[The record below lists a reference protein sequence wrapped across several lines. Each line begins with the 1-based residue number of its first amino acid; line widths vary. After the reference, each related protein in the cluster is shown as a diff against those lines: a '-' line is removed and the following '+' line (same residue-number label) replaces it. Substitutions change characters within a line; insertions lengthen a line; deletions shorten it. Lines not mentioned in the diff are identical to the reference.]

1 MEYNVSK
8 DIQLIC
14 DYLSFSYSKFASE
27 IGVSEE
33 TISRI
38 VSNQY
43 KPSLDLLDKIY
54 GFIYDKGINLNETK
68 VAYYKNHG
76 DIVLF
81 HGSKD
86 EIVGKLSLDYSR
98 RNVDLGQGFY
108 TGDNYEQSVDFV
120 CQTSSGSVYVF
131 DASYKDLKILKL
143 DVSLEWML
151 YIAINRGKI
160 EAYKNTK
167 KYKDI
172 IDEFNSYDV
181 IIAPIADN
189 RMFTTIDD
197 FVKSAISSEQAI
209 HALKDLS
216 LGKQIVFKTEKSL
229 KHLKMLERLFVSKN
243 EKDQATKKK
252 IKKINDADEFVS
264 NAYQKY
270 IRQGQYISEIFK

>member
-8 DIQLIC
+8 DIQLLC
-14 DYLSFSYSKFASE
+14 SYLSFSYSKFADE

-38 VSNQY
+38 VSNHYQ
-43 KPSLDLLDKIY
+43 PSEELLDKIY
-54 GFIYDKGINLNETK
+54 GYIFDEGINLNETK
-68 VAYYKNHG
+68 VEYYSNHG

-86 EIVGKLSLDYSR
+86 EIIGELSLDYSR
-98 RNVDLGQGFY
+98 ENVNLGPGFY
-108 TGDNYEQSVDFV
+108 VGDNYAQSVDFV
-120 CQTSSGSVYVF
+120 CQSRTGSVYVF
-131 DASYKDLKILKL
+131 DAFYIDLKILKL
-143 DVSLEWML
+143 DVSLDWML

-160 EAYKNTK
+160 EKYKNTE
-167 KYKDI
+167 KYRKI
-172 IDEFNSYDV
+172 VDEFNSYDV

-229 KHLKMLERLFVSKN
+229 KHLKMLERLYVSKS
-243 EKDQATKKK
+243 EKEHAKQLK
-252 IKKINDADEFVS
+252 IQKINDADEYVS

>member
-1 MEYNVSK
+1 MEYNVSE

-14 DYLSFSYSKFASE
+14 NYLSFSYSKFASE

-38 VSNQY
+38 VSKQY
-43 KPSLDLLDKIY
+43 KPSEELLDKIY
-54 GFIYDKGINLNETK
+54 GFVFDKGIKFNETK
-68 VAYYKNHG
+68 VEYYKKHR

-86 EIVGKLSLDYSR
+86 KIVGELSLNHSR
-98 RNVDLGQGFY
+98 KNVDLGPGFY
-108 TGDNYEQSVDFV
+108 VGDNYAQSLDFV
-120 CQTSSGSVYVF
+120 CQTTSGSIYVF
-131 DASYKDLKILKL
+131 DASYKDLKILTL

-160 EAYKNTK
+160 EKYKDTK
-167 KYKDI
+167 KYQEIVENFD
-172 IDEFNSYDV
+172 SYDV
-181 IIAPIADN
+181 IVAPIADN
-189 RMFTTIDD
+189 RMFSTIDD
-197 FVKSAISSEQAI
+197 FVNSAVSSEQAV

-229 KHLKMLERLFVSKN
+229 KHLKMLERLFVSKS
-243 EKDQATKKK
+243 EKEQAFEHK
-252 IKKINDADEFVS
+252 IQKINDADEYVS

-270 IRQGQYISEIFK
+270 IRQGLYISEIFK